1 MLVYKCSCGKV
12 LMSEENDAGNTVAC
26 PYCRQNLVVPAE
38 SAPDCNLVFF
48 EGAPEQGVPMDDSEL
63 QEAVISGRVT
73 PYDLIFHEGQWQQLR
88 NVFDMSDI
96 EQVSAADP
104 NEQEIATQFG
114 ELQPLPG
121 YDKLKGHKKAPLPQA
136 LDEAAQRAAVK
147 KRNIINHVKL
157 VLKIAVVLIILVFG
171 AERGMRIVNF
181 TLHKPASVLLINNYD
196 FAVEFK
202 VGGSDWSVAYPG
214 NMGTISDLAT
224 GFLPQLMRLRVSPD
238 YSLPEGQTANLGK
251 TWLFVPVKANQDIV
265 VNLNGQMELGVYD
278 LKDIETEEVPI
289 GGGEISRMQND
300 MNALKPPQAFMD
312 FVKSLQKI
320 GKKRF
325 IRKHKDVFSSSEK
338 YNLGHTSV
346 PVSRSILDLT
356 PAEEEAREKTHA
368 QAPWLTIPAQCRL
381 DLKGRSHFVYAPPEG
396 DSDGDSPE
404 GEIEIP
410 FPKLK
415 FLPDLPDNKR
425 PALLQYNLDSQ
436 GAYNLHV
443 TIMDLPFTDEIGQ
456 KVYIRWH
463 YYAKRTKS
471 GQWTYHWE
479 GIYPYYDEKGTHKSR
494 KITINSD
501 GKVTRSPEQP
511 EKNYPDPMTRKKK

>member
-1 MLVYKCSCGKV
+1 MLLYKCSCGKV
-12 LMSEENDAGNTVAC
+12 LMSDEKDAGKTVAC
-26 PYCRQNLVVPAE
+26 PYCQQSLTVPAE

-48 EGAPEQGVPMDDSEL
+48 EGAPEQGVPMDDNEL
-63 QEAVISGRVT
+63 QKAVVEGRVT
-73 PYDLIFHEGQWQQLR
+73 PFDLIFYEGQWQQLR
-88 NVFDMSDI
+88 NVYDMSDI
-96 EQVSAADP
+96 EQASAVDP
-104 NEQEIATQFG
+104 NEQEIASQFG
-114 ELQPLPG
+114 ELPPLPG

-136 LDEAAQRAAVK
+136 LDEAAQRAAIK
-147 KRNIINHVKL
+147 KRNILNHVKL
-157 VLKIAVVLIILVFG
+157 LLKIVAVLAILLFG

-196 FAVEFK
+196 FAVEYK
-202 VGGSDWSVAYPG
+202 IGGSDWSAAYPG
-214 NMGTISDLAT
+214 NMGVVADLSA
-224 GFLPQLMRLRVSPD
+224 GFLPQLMRLRVCSE
-238 YSLPEGQTANLGK
+238 YSLPEGKTAKLDK

-278 LKDIETEEVPI
+278 LKDIEEVEVPL
-289 GGGEISRMQND
+289 GLELEHLRNA
-300 MNALKPPQAFMD
+300 MNTLKPPLAFMD

-320 GKKRF
+320 GSKRF

-338 YNLGHTSV
+338 YNFSHTSV
-346 PVSRSILDLT
+346 PVGRSNLDLT

-381 DLKGRSHFVYAPPEG
+381 HLKGKSHFVYDP
-396 DSDGDSPE
+396 DGDSPE

-410 FPKLK
+410 FPELK
-415 FLPDLPDNKR
+415 FLPDLPAYKR
-425 PALLQYNLDSQ
+425 PAMLQYNLDPQ

-443 TIMDLPFTDEIGQ
+443 TILDLPFTDEIGQ

-511 EKNYPDPMTRKKK
+511 EKNYPDPMTRAKK